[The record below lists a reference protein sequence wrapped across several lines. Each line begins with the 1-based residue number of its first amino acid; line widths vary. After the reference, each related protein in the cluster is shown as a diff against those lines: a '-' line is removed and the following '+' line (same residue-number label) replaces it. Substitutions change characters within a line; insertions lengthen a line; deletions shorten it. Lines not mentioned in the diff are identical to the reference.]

1 MKVGRWKVLGLG
13 SALAIGFVSV
23 ADAAQIRV
31 TNDTFADV
39 GLNMKIWYR
48 SLDKRSNSTS
58 DGGWSRNVFTV
69 GQGTVGQGK
78 IYFSGQITKLFKF
91 YGEFDQERDEGLGSG
106 KIGEAAIG
114 LQPMKEFNIMAGLI
128 RKPFSRYHLV
138 SGYALLMPLDNFL
151 DPHNSTRIRAHLTS
165 KADGGLMI
173 HGDLGGGVLTYRLG
187 IFNEDRD
194 NANKVFAGFLD
205 GTTRRGWVDATSY
218 SGKLNDKKNFEWAGR
233 IEFQPLML
241 GFKPESAATITSKI
255 ADTRLG
261 ARDIFVIGL
270 GYNKETHTPKLSGA
284 PSGATG
290 ISVSNIANKTLS
302 RTGWTI
308 DMLIEKKFGN
318 VIPNLQAAYI
328 SLDDSHFYY
337 KYVHNG
343 THFIGTPKK
352 GDTKAWYVQGQL
364 LFDQVVGIG
373 KPALAFRYEK
383 VNADGEYV
391 YNATRLRKKDLE
403 SSTFGLALNYYIR
416 GQAARVSFGFD
427 TTKYNGAASAYLKHS
442 GPTTVPIKSEDRI
455 TDWYLYLQS
464 MF

>member
-39 GLNMKIWYR
+39 GLNMKIWYK
-48 SLDKRSNSTS
+48 SLDKMSNSTS
-58 DGGWSRNVFTV
+58 STSQPGWSRNEFS
-69 GQGTVGQGK
+69 VGQGK

-91 YGEFDQERDEGLGSG
+91 YGEFDQERDEDLRTG

-128 RKPFSRYHLV
+128 RKPFSRFHLA
-138 SGYALLMPLDNFL
+138 SGYALLMPQDNFL
-151 DPHNSTRIRAHLTS
+151 DPQGYTRIRTLLTP

-187 IFNEDRD
+187 IFNEDRRTE
-194 NANKVFAGFLD
+194 NKVFAGFLN
-205 GTTRRGWVDATSY
+205 GTNGQRGWVNAPDY

-270 GYNKETHTPKLSGA
+270 GYNKETHTPKVSGTVSTQNA
-284 PSGATG
+284 PG
-290 ISVSNIANKTLS
+290 ISLDPISNKTLS

-328 SLDDSHFYY
+328 SLDDTHFYY

-373 KPALAFRYEK
+373 KPAIAIRYEK
-383 VNADGEYV
+383 VNVDGEYV
-391 YNATRLRKKDLE
+391 HNATLLRKKDLE

-416 GQAARVSFGFD
+416 GQAARVSLGFD
-427 TTKYNGAASAYLKHS
+427 TTKYDGAASALLRGK
-442 GPTTVPIKSEDRI
+442 G
-455 TDWYLYLQS
+455 
-464 MF
+464 

>member
-58 DGGWSRNVFTV
+58 GGGWSRNVFS
-69 GQGTVGQGK
+69 VGQGK

-91 YGEFDQERDEGLGSG
+91 YGEFDQERDEGLGTG

-128 RKPFSRYHLV
+128 RKPFSRFHLV
-138 SGYALLMPLDNFL
+138 SGYALLMPQDNFL
-151 DPHNSTRIRAHLTS
+151 DPHNSTRIRPLLTS

-187 IFNEDRD
+187 IFNEDRS
-194 NANKVFAGFLD
+194 NETKVFAGFLD

-270 GYNKETHTPKLSGA
+270 GYNKETHTPKLSGG
-284 PSGATG
+284 SGLGTSE
-290 ISVSNIANKTLS
+290 IILSNIPNKALS

-308 DMLIEKKFGN
+308 DMLIEKK
-318 VIPNLQAAYI
+318 
-328 SLDDSHFYY
+328 
-337 KYVHNG
+337 
-343 THFIGTPKK
+343 
-352 GDTKAWYVQGQL
+352 
-364 LFDQVVGIG
+364 
-373 KPALAFRYEK
+373 
-383 VNADGEYV
+383 
-391 YNATRLRKKDLE
+391 
-403 SSTFGLALNYYIR
+403 
-416 GQAARVSFGFD
+416 
-427 TTKYNGAASAYLKHS
+427 
-442 GPTTVPIKSEDRI
+442 
-455 TDWYLYLQS
+455 
-464 MF
+464 

>member
-1 MKVGRWKVLGLG
+1 
-13 SALAIGFVSV
+13 
-23 ADAAQIRV
+23 
-31 TNDTFADV
+31 

-48 SLDKRSNSTS
+48 SLDKMSNSTS
-58 DGGWSRNVFTV
+58 DGGWSRNVFS
-69 GQGTVGQGK
+69 VGQGK

-91 YGEFDQERDEGLGSG
+91 YGEFDQERPEGLGTG

-128 RKPFSRYHLV
+128 RKPFSRFHLV
-138 SGYALLMPLDNFL
+138 SGYALLMPQDNFL
-151 DPHNSTRIRAHLTS
+151 DPQSITRIRSHLTS

-173 HGDLGGGVLTYRLG
+173 HGDLAGGALTYRLG
-187 IFNEDRD
+187 IFNEDRS
-194 NANKVFAGFLD
+194 NATKIFVGAANDTVRREWAGVPY
-205 GTTRRGWVDATSY
+205 T
-218 SGKLNDKKNFEWAGR
+218 GKLNDKKNFEWAAR

-290 ISVSNIANKTLS
+290 IILSDIANKTLS

-328 SLDDSHFYY
+328 SLDDTHFYY
-337 KYVHNG
+337 KYVHDG
-343 THFIGTPKK
+343 SQFVGTPKK

-373 KPALAFRYEK
+373 KPAIAIRYEK
-383 VNADGEYV
+383 VNVDGEYV
-391 YNATRLRKKDLE
+391 NNATLLRKKDLE
-403 SSTFGLALNYYIR
+403 FSTFGLALNYYIR
-416 GQAARVSFGFD
+416 GQAARVSLGFD
-427 TTKYNGAASAYLKHS
+427 TTKYDGAASALLRGKGGTPS
-442 GPTTVPIKSEDRI
+442 TKFEDRI